1 MIQQL
6 LSAGL
11 GKAVDSVLGRF
22 FEDKDKAAQASHEL
36 RLALLEHEQTAQEVA
51 RDVVVA
57 EARSE
62 HWLTSA
68 WRPITMLVFVA
79 IVANNYIL
87 APYVDLFFGSGL
99 QLDVP
104 APMWDLIKIGLGG
117 YVVGRSAEKVAER
130 IKRDAG

>member
-1 MIQQL
+1 VIQQL
-6 LSAGL
+6 LTAGL
-11 GKAVDSVLGRF
+11 GKTVDQVLGRF
-22 FEDKDKAAQASHEL
+22 FEDKDQAAQAAHEL
-36 RLALLEHEQTAQEVA
+36 RLGMLEHDETAQQVA

-57 EARSE
+57 EAQSD

-87 APYVDLFFGSGL
+87 APYIDLFFGSGL

-130 IKRDAG
+130 VRR